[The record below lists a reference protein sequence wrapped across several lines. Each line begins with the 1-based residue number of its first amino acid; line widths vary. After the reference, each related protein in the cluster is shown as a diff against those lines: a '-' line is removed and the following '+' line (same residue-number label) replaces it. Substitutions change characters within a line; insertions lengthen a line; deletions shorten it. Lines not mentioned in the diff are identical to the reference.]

1 MCDGEHRNDITSH
14 QASVWS
20 WPGSNRRPHAACKSK
35 SHLEDQERVQIMTDS
50 MQSICATTAPQPHRN
65 AVDINPI
72 IMERL

>member
-1 MCDGEHRNDITSH
+1 MTSPH
-14 QASVWS
+14 T
-20 WPGSNRRPHAACKSK
+20 RRLFGVGRVRTDDPMQH
-35 SHLEDQERVQIMTDS
+35 ERVQIMTDS